1 MDKRKIFVP
10 ALFLLAVSG
19 ASAWE
24 ETNPNASCMDRK
36 KDVKV
41 EKALQ
46 GVYLKTELLQCFSNS
61 VSLNMGYFREDR
73 LAPTF
78 TLRTLAGL
86 CHYVYWVHRGVD
98 QFGQEYIDYE
108 ENPKKSYYGLNL
120 AVETSPRWYFSHRP
134 RYRNGQRTMLNSGWF
149 IGVPIQVASSILG
162 QPVSSS
168 DEWLPEHVALGVT
181 LWVQAGFRYAFTPH
195 FLLEGSA
202 SYTPFYAHLPLHTSS
217 KWGYGGYVVLHKRYD
232 GSDAVEHLEVEL
244 KAAYVF

>member
-24 ETNPNASCMDRK
+24 ETNPNAVRVDRK
-36 KDVKV
+36 EIKV

-108 ENPKKSYYGLNL
+108 GDDNIIAYGELPSG
-120 AVETSPRWYFSHRP
+120 AATSGDGYTEFTIPLKYKESQF
-134 RYRNGQRTMLNSGWF
+134 GE
-149 IGVPIQVASSILG
+149 
-162 QPVSSS
+162 QPTHIIIVC
-168 DEWLPEHVALGVT
+168 
-181 LWVQAGFRYAFTPH
+181 
-195 FLLEGSA
+195 SA
-202 SYTPFYAHLPLHTSS
+202 SKYGDYMTGGDNSLLYVDDFSLVYEGTPTIWEN
-217 KWGYGGYVVLHKRYD
+217 K
-232 GSDAVEHLEVEL
+232 
-244 KAAYVF
+244 

>member
-1 MDKRKIFVP
+1 MNKRKILVS

-19 ASAWE
+19 TSAQE
-24 ETNPNASCMDRK
+24 GVTLSDTRMDRK
-36 KDVKV
+36 EIKV

-46 GVYLKTELLQCFSNS
+46 GVYLSTELLQCISGS

-86 CHYVYWVHRGVD
+86 CHYVDWMSIGGNL
-98 QFGQEYIDYE
+98 FGQEHINYKE
-108 ENPKKSYYGLNL
+108 TPKKPYYGLNL
-120 AVETSPRWYFSHRP
+120 AVETAPRWYFSHRP
-134 RYRNGQRTMLNSGWF
+134 RCRNGQRTMLNSGWF
-149 IGVPIQVASSILG
+149 IGVPIQVASSILS
-162 QPVSSS
+162 QPIFSS
-168 DEWLPEHVALGVT
+168 DKWLPEHVDLGVT

-202 SYTPFYAHLPLHTSS
+202 SYTPFFAFLPLHTSA